1 MIMTIKNNYDY
12 TSASRQASYRSRLK
26 DQGMKQTQVWA
37 HPDDVPKIRDYAAQ
51 LVSKRGKARE
61 S

>member
-1 MIMTIKNNYDY
+1 VTAKNNYDY
-12 TSASRQASYRSRLK
+12 TSASRQAAYRRRLK
-26 DQGMKQTQVWA
+26 DQGMKATQVWA

-51 LVSKRGKARE
+51 LVSKRGKASE

>member
-1 MIMTIKNNYDY
+1 MTKNNYDY
-12 TSASRQASYRSRLK
+12 TSASRQASYVERLK
-26 DQGMKQTQVWA
+26 AKGLKQTQVWA
-37 HPDDVPKIRDYAAQ
+37 HPDDVPKIRTYAAE